1 MKIKHNMSFA
11 YFTVVFGILIA
22 KAAGFVRDIIFAGA
36 FGTTVESDI
45 YFQIYGVV
53 NLVFTCLGIALST
66 LVIKNLNKEEN
77 ATEEKKRAY
86 VSAFLQKTAL
96 WLLIV
101 TAVLYAGARLLVDI
115 LLPNID
121 EQHVGLAVRLTYL
134 MLPSLFCVVIAYII
148 SGVLQNNRVFFIPS
162 IVSLPYNALIISTLL
177 VPDVSITTVAA
188 ATTIGWF
195 LHIVF
200 QLPSFYKKG
209 YRFFLTASSSG
220 ETSGEKAVTKT
231 SKETGKSRFGAVPRE
246 IAFIFISNLMFQ
258 LCFIIDKVF
267 VSGDEGMIATVNY
280 ASNLFVT
287 ISSVFVVAMS
297 NVVFPAIS
305 KNYEE
310 GQIDYVRRLL
320 RYIITFMFVIFVPY
334 LLVVSLFGR
343 QIIALLYERGSFTS
357 DSTSATATAF
367 AIYSFGILGY
377 VAQEL
382 FNKILYL
389 ASRYRIT
396 VTATISVAVAKVAL
410 DAVLVPRFG
419 AMAAAVTTTFLLTI
433 YAIVVATTMR
443 HVVGAYLNHTLAKN
457 IMKVIAGAAA
467 ALVVYLGFYFTTP
480 GILTSRVMFVVPLLV
495 CGVVYIIML
504 LALGLLRS
512 LFSDIK
518 TVRQKTDGG
527 EDSVI

>member
-1 MKIKHNMSFA
+1 M
-11 YFTVVFGILIA
+11 
-22 KAAGFVRDIIFAGA
+22 
-36 FGTTVESDI
+36 
-45 YFQIYGVV
+45 
-53 NLVFTCLGIALST
+53 
-66 LVIKNLNKEEN
+66 
-77 ATEEKKRAY
+77 
-86 VSAFLQKTAL
+86 
-96 WLLIV
+96 
-101 TAVLYAGARLLVDI
+101 
-115 LLPNID
+115 
-121 EQHVGLAVRLTYL
+121 
-134 MLPSLFCVVIAYII
+134 
-148 SGVLQNNRVFFIPS
+148 
-162 IVSLPYNALIISTLL
+162 
-177 VPDVSITTVAA
+177 
-188 ATTIGWF
+188 
-195 LHIVF
+195 
-200 QLPSFYKKG
+200 
-209 YRFFLTASSSG
+209 
-220 ETSGEKAVTKT
+220 
-231 SKETGKSRFGAVPRE
+231 PRE

-443 HVVGAYLNHTLAKN
+443 RVVGAYLNHTLAKN

-467 ALVVYLGFYFTTP
+467 ALVIYLGFYFTTP

-495 CGVVYIIML
+495 CGVVYIIVL
-504 LALGLLRS
+504 FALGLLRS

>member
-1 MKIKHNMSFA
+1 VKIRHKMSFA
-11 YFTVVFGILIA
+11 YFTVVFGILMA
-22 KAAGFVRDIIFAGA
+22 KAAGFIRDIIFAKA
-36 FGTTVESDI
+36 FGTTAESDI

-86 VSAFLQKTAL
+86 VSAFLQRTAL
-96 WLLIV
+96 WLIIV
-101 TAVLYAGARLLVDI
+101 TAVLYAGARIFVYI

-121 EQHVGLAVRLTYL
+121 EQYVGLAMRLTYL

-162 IVSLPYNALIISTLL
+162 IVSLPYNAIIISTLL
-177 VPDVSITTVAA
+177 IPDVSITAVAA

-195 LHIVF
+195 LHLVF
-200 QLPSFYKKG
+200 QLPAFYKKG
-209 YRFFLTASSSG
+209 YRFFSAASP
-220 ETSGEKAVTKT
+220 SGEKDVIKT
-231 SKETGKSRFGAVPRE
+231 LFKTGTSHFGGAPRE
-246 IAFIFISNLMFQ
+246 IAFIFISNIMFQ

-310 GQIDYVRRLL
+310 GQVDYVRRLL

-343 QIIALLYERGSFTS
+343 QIIALFYERGSFTS
-357 DSTSATATAF
+357 ESTSATATAF

-389 ASRYRIT
+389 ASRYRVT
-396 VTATISVAVAKVAL
+396 VTATISVAVAKIAL
-410 DAVLVPRFG
+410 DAALVPRYG
-419 AMAAAVTTTFLLTI
+419 AMAAAMTTTFLLTI
-433 YAIVVATTMR
+433 YAIVVAITMR
-443 HVVGAYLNHTLAKN
+443 RVVGAYFNHTLAKN
-457 IMKVIAGAAA
+457 IMKVAVGAAA
-467 ALVVYLGFYFTTP
+467 AFVVYLGFYFATP
-480 GILTSRVMFVVPLLV
+480 GLLSSRVMFVVPLLV
-495 CGVVYIIML
+495 CGAVYIIAL
-504 LALGLLRS
+504 FALGLLRS

-518 TVRQKTDGG
+518 TVRLKTGDG
-527 EDSVI
+527 EDFDI

>member
-209 YRFFLTASSSG
+209 YRFFVAALS
-220 ETSGEKAVTKT
+220 SGEKAVTKT
-231 SKETGKSRFGAVPRE
+231 PKEAGKSRFGGVPRE
-246 IAFIFISNLMFQ
+246 IAFIFISNIMFQ

-343 QIIALLYERGSFTS
+343 QIIALVYERGSFTS

-367 AIYSFGILGY
+367 TIYSFGILGY

-389 ASRYRIT
+389 ASRYRVT
-396 VTATISVAVAKVAL
+396 VTATISVAAAKIAF
-410 DAVLVPRFG
+410 DAALVPRFG
-419 AMAAAVTTTFLLTI
+419 AMAAALTTTFLLTI
-433 YAIVVATTMR
+433 YAAVVATTMR
-443 HVVGAYLNHTLAKN
+443 RVVGAYLNHTLAKN
-457 IMKVIAGAAA
+457 IMKVMAGAAA
-467 ALVVYLGFYFTTP
+467 AIFVYLGFYFLAR
-480 GILTSRVMFVVPLLV
+480 GLITSRVMFIVPLLV
-495 CGVVYIIML
+495 CGVVYIIVL
-504 LALGLLRS
+504 FALGLLRS